1 MQALGISEVAN
12 SLISNRALVY
22 QLTRRNIQ
30 IRFRGTALGILW
42 SLVTP
47 ILMLVMYTFVFG
59 TILKVRWIQQQGGNL
74 EFATIL
80 FSGLIVHTYFSE
92 CLQHSVDLITSNRQY
107 VKKVV
112 FPLTSLAWVAVLTS
126 LFQAVIST
134 VVLLLYLML
143 AQNTLHWTLIV
154 VPFLF
159 FPLMLIA
166 LGASWIIAATAVYLR
181 DISQMIGLITLA
193 LLFVSPVFYPV
204 SSLPEALQPLLYLNP
219 ITWVIEQVRGAILW
233 GVLPDLV
240 EYIKYTVIAF
250 LVAWLGVVWFQRL
263 RPGFADVV

>member
-92 CLQHSVDLITSNRQY
+92 CLQQSVDLITSNRQY

-112 FPLTSLAWVAVLTS
+112 FPLTSLAWGAVLTS
-126 LFQAVIST
+126 LFQAAIST
-134 VVLLLYLML
+134 AVLLLYLML

-166 LGASWIIAATAVYLR
+166 LGASWIIAATAGYLR

-250 LVAWLGVVWFQRL
+250 LVAWIGVVWFQRL
-263 RPGFADVV
+263 RPGFSDVV

>member
-1 MQALGISEVAN
+1 MQALGIYEVVN

-30 IRFRGTALGILW
+30 IRFRGAALGILW

-47 ILMLVMYTFVFG
+47 ILMLAMYTFVFG

-80 FSGLIVHTYFSE
+80 FSGLIIHTYFSE

-107 VKKVV
+107 VKKVI

-126 LFQAVIST
+126 LFQAAIST
-134 VVLLLYLML
+134 AVLLLYLVL
-143 AQNTLHWTLIV
+143 AQNTLHSTLIA
-154 VPFLF
+154 VPFLLL
-159 FPLMLIA
+159 PLMLIA
-166 LGASWIIAATAVYLR
+166 LGASWIISATAVYLR
-181 DISQMIGLITLA
+181 DISQIIGLITLA

-233 GVLPDLV
+233 GEWPDLV
-240 EYIKYTVIAF
+240 GYIKYTVIAF
-250 LVAWLGVVWFQRL
+250 LVAWLGIVWFQRL